1 MSKGESSTVFDSFT
15 KEDDAQD
22 FVEYLIEAQQTD
34 LTEIERSGCVSQGSD
49 LKNNNVIIMIPSLGL
64 NRIERP
70 EVMFRKMLL
79 LFLRK
84 THEMV
89 GTAYSIVYAHTN
101 IDIMNQY
108 PLIYKFYSIL
118 PRSYKKNLLKM
129 YVIHPNVGIKMFF
142 EFARVF
148 LSHKFYAKLCLLDNI
163 LDFQRIVPP
172 TKIML
177 PLKFLYREDEER
189 EIKYCGRLAPLV
201 ISYNNQLGTTKLF
214 DVCTTFLRA
223 NNAIILPG
231 IFRIPGDE
239 GELHLVKHRLQYAY
253 ISVPYSERIQ
263 LSENKTYIIIGDLD
277 ALYKDIHTNK
287 DGHRESG
294 NNSKTNS
301 KEQKKGVSSS
311 SSTNSTGSKGNHHQ
325 TGEEKRSSR
334 GEDDDSLEPQL
345 SLVVIQNVHT
355 VSHMIKLGIRDLPE
369 PIVPP
374 DIYREIVNITRQ
386 FEVSFHD
393 FSLIYNND
401 LVFVV
406 VIVENGFRTRLGN
419 CDYKEICFLTL

>member
-15 KEDDAQD
+15 KDDDAQD

-34 LTEIERSGCVSQGSD
+34 LTEIERSGCVSQGMD
-49 LKNNNVIIMIPSLGL
+49 LKNNSVIIMIPSLGL
-64 NRIERP
+64 NRVERP
-70 EVMFRKMLL
+70 EVIFRKMLL

-84 THEMV
+84 THETV
-89 GTAYSIVYAHTN
+89 GNAYSIVYAHTN

-129 YVIHPNVGIKMFF
+129 YVVHPNVGIKMFF

-189 EIKYCGRLAPLV
+189 EIKYTGRLAPLV
-201 ISYNNQLGTTKLF
+201 ISYDNHLGTTKLL
-214 DVCTTFLRA
+214 DICTTFLRA

-253 ISVPYSERIQ
+253 ISAPYSERIQ
-263 LSENKTYIIIGDLD
+263 LSENKTYIIVGDLD
-277 ALYKDIHTNK
+277 ALYKDIHTNTK

-294 NNSKTNS
+294 NSSKTNS
-301 KEQKKGVSSS
+301 KEHKKQAAASSS
-311 SSTNSTGSKGNHHQ
+311 SSTGSGGSKGNHHQ
-325 TGEEKRSSR
+325 TAEEKRSSR
-334 GEDDDSLEPQL
+334 GEDEDSLEPQL

-369 PIVPP
+369 ALVSP
-374 DIYREIVNITRQ
+374 DIYRDIVNITRQ
-386 FEVSFHD
+386 FEVIF
-393 FSLIYNND
+393 
-401 LVFVV
+401 FVT
-406 VIVENGFRTRLGN
+406 ISDSDCLW
-419 CDYKEICFLTL
+419 